1 MASLYTG
8 QTGGSFMNQLIQAI
22 KKIAGNRAK
31 TLVPVIIM
39 SCVDSILHMGMFGIM
54 IGTMIEL
61 ITGTFTLD
69 HLMLYSIILIALFA
83 ARAILSAISYT
94 QTQYKGAEI
103 TADLRLRLGNHI
115 RKVNLGYFNQNSIGK
130 LTSILTTDISDFEQ
144 VLTKSLSSF
153 FKIIFFTGLAFVFA
167 FFIDW
172 RFAFIVAAV
181 ILISLPIIDRG
192 GKVAKNKSDNY
203 RKAVNGVIS
212 RIVEYIS
219 GMRTFRLYNMTGDKF
234 ERLDDSYIKLKKES
248 IKMELAIMPFSTVF
262 SLLTSLIIPIALVIG
277 TVFWKG
283 GMESVNIVALIM
295 VAISIANMMITLGTL
310 YPEMKFLNKSA
321 DNIISV
327 MDEQPLPFQNENT
340 ALENYDIEF
349 ENVSFS
355 YTGNTDVIKN
365 ISFLARQGTT
375 TALIGPSG
383 SGKTTIASL
392 VSRFWDVTEGQIRI
406 GGTDIR
412 KISPD
417 GLTEHMA
424 VVFQDVYLL
433 NDTIANN
440 IRVGKPD
447 ATDEQ
452 VIEAAKAAQCH
463 SFIMELPSGYQT
475 MVGEGGSTLSGGEK
489 QRISIARAF
498 IKDASIVLLDETTS
512 NLDADNEIAIG
523 KALDRLMS
531 GKTVIVIAHRLNTI
545 MSADN
550 ILVLDKGRISEQGT
564 HHELMAN
571 DGRYAYMVK
580 EQRKANHWV
589 VSK

>member
-1 MASLYTG
+1 
-8 QTGGSFMNQLIQAI
+8 MNQLIQAI

-83 ARAILSAISYT
+83 ARAIISAISYT

-523 KALDRLMS
+523 KALDRLMN

-580 EQRKANHWV
+580 EQHKANHWV

>member
-1 MASLYTG
+1 
-8 QTGGSFMNQLIQAI
+8 MNQLIQAI

-83 ARAILSAISYT
+83 ARAIISAISYT

-283 GMESVNIVALIM
+283 GMESVNIVVLIM
-295 VAISIANMMITLGTL
+295 VAISIANMMVTLGTL

>member
-1 MASLYTG
+1 
-8 QTGGSFMNQLIQAI
+8 MNQLIQAI

-283 GMESVNIVALIM
+283 GMESVNIVVLIM
-295 VAISIANMMITLGTL
+295 VAISIANMMVTLGTL

>member
-1 MASLYTG
+1 
-8 QTGGSFMNQLIQAI
+8 MNQLIQAI

-355 YTGNTDVIKN
+355 YPGNTDVIKN

>member
-1 MASLYTG
+1 
-8 QTGGSFMNQLIQAI
+8 MNQLIQAI

-295 VAISIANMMITLGTL
+295 VAISIANMMVTLGTL

-327 MDEQPLPFQNENT
+327 MDEQPLPFQNENA